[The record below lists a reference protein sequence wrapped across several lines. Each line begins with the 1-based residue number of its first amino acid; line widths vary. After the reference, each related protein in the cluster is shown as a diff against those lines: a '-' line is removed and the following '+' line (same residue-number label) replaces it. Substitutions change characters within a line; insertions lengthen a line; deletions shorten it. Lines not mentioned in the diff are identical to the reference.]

1 MAESVFQRLNN
12 IKAPIQKKGHLVFV
26 SWSDAWFEVCMI
38 DPDTTFEWHTNEQ
51 GTLGFMDHFG
61 GAWAHSSVTI
71 LGKTKSAWLPV
82 MDHKHNAV
90 PADRV
95 NAADLNKTY
104 QRAFVKAI
112 AMHGL
117 GLSVFRGE
125 DLPDEKRDAER
136 AKAPQ
141 NTKAPAI
148 PQKRATPKYKKD
160 LGELLSKA
168 GIGKDDHPFEMIQC
182 LSGADK
188 VEGWGDVTKPIADKA
203 LQAIALSVTALAGS
217 GHDPKDVLVF
227 ACANGW
233 SLLKPADVNGL
244 VKEYND
250 MIEATGGQNLP
261 EEGEPPE

>member
-1 MAESVFQRLNN
+1 MDDTVFQKLNN
-12 IKAPIQKKGHLVFV
+12 IKAPIQKKGHLTFV
-26 SWSDAWFEVCMI
+26 SWSDAWYEVCMI
-38 DPDTTFEWHTNEQ
+38 DPDATYEWHTNDM

-71 LGKTKSAWLPV
+71 YGKTKDAWLPI

-90 PADRV
+90 PADMV
-95 NAADLNKTY
+95 NAYDLNKTY

-117 GLSVFRGE
+117 GLGVFRGE
-125 DLPDEKRDAER
+125 DLPDADRDAQR
-136 AKAPQ
+136 AQAPPR
-141 NTKAPAI
+141 KAPAT
-148 PQKRATPKYKKD
+148 PQKSGAPKYKKD

-168 GIGKDDHPFEMIQC
+168 GIGKEDHPFEMIQC

-188 VEGWGDVTKPIADKA
+188 VEGWGDVTKPVADKA
-203 LQAIALSVTALAGS
+203 IKAIAMTVTALAGS
-217 GHDPKDVLVF
+217 GHNPKDVLVF

-233 SLLKPADVNGL
+233 SLLKSADVNGL
-244 VKEYND
+244 LKEYND

-261 EEGEPPE
+261 DEDEPPE